1 MGGGDLNLKKNWH
14 PLTYANQEKV
24 WKREQEVLAE
34 ERKLIQLKKE
44 LEAER
49 SMQELTELNAA
60 HGKSSASHG
69 PERLEWMYQMGAQDN
84 SITTIDKE
92 VSRIVINAGLS
103 VGEEKY

>member
-14 PLTYANQEKV
+14 PLTYKNQEMV

-34 ERKLIQLKKE
+34 ERKLVQLKKE

-60 HGKSSASHG
+60 HGKSTTSQG

-92 VSRIVINAGLS
+92 V
-103 VGEEKY
+103 